1 VKRVHAPKVAAMV
14 RTTVRSAERR
24 GMLVDDQVR
33 HPCKKR
39 ACGRPSPAIIGS
51 ASRAR
56 ADGDRA
62 VRRCRGLATSDVLP
76 DLFEALPCAC
86 FLDADPLRRR
96 SGVALL

>member
-1 VKRVHAPKVAAMV
+1 
-14 RTTVRSAERR
+14 
-24 GMLVDDQVR
+24 MLVDDQIR
-33 HPCKKR
+33 HSCKKR
-39 ACGRPSPAIIGS
+39 ACGQRPLAAIEPA
-51 ASRAR
+51 ARAR
-56 ADGDRA
+56 AGGDRA